1 LPRQTAP
8 VRVESTI
15 RLKDQIDTMTH
26 PTIETLLNVVA
37 KGDDKAIAALLAED
51 VQFLPPTYWKTWTG
65 RAPVAAILGHV
76 GQIFTEFRYRRIMG
90 DGADWAL
97 EFQCKVGELDAV
109 GVDLITLDD
118 TGLITQFEVV
128 MRPYKT
134 VGALRDAIM
143 ERVTQD
149 PRFIGF
155 QSALS

>member
-1 LPRQTAP
+1 
-8 VRVESTI
+8 
-15 RLKDQIDTMTH
+15 MTH

-134 VGALRDAIM
+134 VGALRGAIM
-143 ERVTQD
+143 ERVMQD